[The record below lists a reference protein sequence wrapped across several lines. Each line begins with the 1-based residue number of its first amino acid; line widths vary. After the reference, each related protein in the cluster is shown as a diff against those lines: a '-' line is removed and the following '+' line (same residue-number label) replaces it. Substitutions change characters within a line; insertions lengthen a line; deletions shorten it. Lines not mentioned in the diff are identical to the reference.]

1 MLAKDAPKDTASV
14 TPVAS
19 STPSLGFVDGAGAK
33 QYPKVSFKPPVTLQ
47 SGVKMYAPQNPIR
60 RDGTVDIIIQF
71 RGVVPKAF
79 EQGGVNAVVLTAE
92 TDGLS
97 DEMMEKFG
105 QKGFVPRMI
114 ETAMAKVRQQYPEAK
129 AGRLAL
135 GSFSAGYAPL
145 QVALSNPDVRQ
156 RADTVVVLDGIHY
169 GGPGKPSPAAHKPF
183 VEFAQAAAA
192 GDKLMLISHS
202 SIKPTYSSSTDAA
215 NYIATQVGAER
226 KPDSAGVPD
235 WSYPS
240 RYGTVISPSTRADK
254 GDFHVEG
261 HAGEVANSHMEQ
273 LDNLGNLWNR
283 YLAPRWE

>member
-1 MLAKDAPKDTASV
+1 MDIKPPSELYRDFSNWWSGAKPAAPLLPAAPKPPVQALPPRNEPRD
-14 TPVAS
+14 VAS
-19 STPSLGFVDGAGAK
+19 LPPAASSAPSLSFVEAAPAK
-33 QYPKVSFKPPVTLQ
+33 PYPQVSFKPPVPLQ

-114 ETAMAKVRQQYPEAK
+114 ETAMAKVRQQYPDAK

-145 QVALSNPDVRQ
+145 QVALSNPEVRQ
-156 RADTVVVLDGIHY
+156 RADSVVVLDGIHY
-169 GGPGKPSPAAHKPF
+169 GAPGK
-183 VEFAQAAAA
+183 
-192 GDKLMLISHS
+192 
-202 SIKPTYSSSTDAA
+202 
-215 NYIATQVGAER
+215 
-226 KPDSAGVPD
+226 
-235 WSYPS
+235 
-240 RYGTVISPSTRADK
+240 
-254 GDFHVEG
+254 
-261 HAGEVANSHMEQ
+261 
-273 LDNLGNLWNR
+273 
-283 YLAPRWE
+283 